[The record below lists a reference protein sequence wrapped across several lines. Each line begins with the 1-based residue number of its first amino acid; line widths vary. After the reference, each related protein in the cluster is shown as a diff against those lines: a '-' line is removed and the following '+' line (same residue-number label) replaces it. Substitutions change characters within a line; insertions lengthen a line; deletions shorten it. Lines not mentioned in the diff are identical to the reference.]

1 MGTPDAK
8 LPSISA
14 EEAWNRLAQDSPE
27 AVLIDVR
34 ESFEYR
40 WRHINGARNIP
51 LSQFKRRI
59 DEVPRD
65 KEVLLLCLSGHRS
78 ITAGKMLQKRGVSQ
92 VVNIKGGVFGWLWKK
107 LPMVHLFN
115 A

>member
-1 MGTPDAK
+1 MNTPDAK

-34 ESFEYR
+34 EPFEYR
-40 WRHINGARNIP
+40 WRHINGTRNIP
-51 LSQFKRRI
+51 LSQFKHRI
-59 DEVPRD
+59 NEVPRD

-78 ITAGKMLQKRGVSQ
+78 IMAGKVLQKLGVSR

-107 LPMVHLFN
+107 LPMIH
-115 A
+115 

>member
-1 MGTPDAK
+1 MSTPVTK
-8 LPSISA
+8 LPSISP
-14 EEAWNRLAQDSPE
+14 EEAWNRLAKDNPD

-40 WRHINGARNIP
+40 WRHINGTRNIP

-78 ITAGKMLQKRGVSQ
+78 ITAGKMLKKRGVSRA
-92 VVNIKGGVFGWLWKK
+92 VNIKGGVFGWLWKK
-107 LPMVHLFN
+107 LPMIH
-115 A
+115 